1 MRAGVLKIQ
10 NHIYEFDPKKIG
22 ETFFSHKK
30 SDLGNAE
37 KVNVSFKE
45 ILDEKIFKD
54 NSISFSDRASK
65 ILNEINGHLTTDQIN
80 RLESGLGK
88 LKKKGIVSGILLMDS
103 TAFVLNVKNQTVVT
117 TIGQNRIQEN
127 IFSNFDAFA
136 VV

>member
-1 MRAGVLKIQ
+1 MRAGVLQIQ

-22 ETFFSHKK
+22 ETFFSPKK

-65 ILNEINGHLTTDQIN
+65 ILNEINGSLTTDQMN
-80 RLESGLGK
+80 RLELGLGK
-88 LKKKGIVSGILLMDS
+88 LKEKGIASGVLLMDS
-103 TAFVLNVKNQTVVT
+103 TAFVLNVKNQTVMT
-117 TIGQNRIQEN
+117 TIGKNRIQEN
-127 IFSNFDAFA
+127 VFSNFDAFA
-136 VV
+136 IV

>member
-65 ILNEINGHLTTDQIN
+65 ILHEINGHLTTDQIN

-88 LKKKGIVSGILLMDS
+88 LKKKRYCIRN
-103 TAFVLNVKNQTVVT
+103 FVNGFNS
-117 TIGQNRIQEN
+117 ICP
-127 IFSNFDAFA
+127 
-136 VV
+136 

>member
-1 MRAGVLKIQ
+1 MRAGVLQIQ

-54 NSISFSDRASK
+54 NSISFSDKASK
-65 ILNEINGHLTTDQIN
+65 ILHEINGNLTTEQMN
-80 RLESGLGK
+80 RLESGLEK
-88 LKKKGIVSGILLMDS
+88 LKNKGVVSGILLMDS
-103 TAFVLNVKNQTVVT
+103 TAFVLNVKNQTVMT

-127 IFSNFDAFA
+127 VFSNIDSFA

>member
-65 ILNEINGHLTTDQIN
+65 ILNEINGHLTTDQMN

-127 IFSNFDAFA
+127 VFSNFDAFA

>member
-65 ILNEINGHLTTDQIN
+65 ILNEINGHLTTDQMN

>member
-65 ILNEINGHLTTDQIN
+65 ILNEINGHLTTEQMN

>member
-1 MRAGVLKIQ
+1 MRAGVLQIQ

-65 ILNEINGHLTTDQIN
+65 ILNEINGHLTTDQMN

-88 LKKKGIVSGILLMDS
+88 LKKKGVVSGILLMDS
-103 TAFVLNVKNQTVVT
+103 TAFILNVKNQTVMT

-127 IFSNFDAFA
+127 VFSNFDAFA
-136 VV
+136 IV